1 MSHTFAENYDVIVIG
16 AGHAGVEAGLAASRM
31 GCKTL
36 LATINLD
43 MVAFM
48 PCNPSIGGSAKG
60 IVVREIDA
68 LGGEMGHN
76 IDKTYIQMKMLNMGK
91 GPAVRAL
98 RAQADKAEYAAEMK
112 RTVERQENLTLRQ
125 TMIDEILVEDGKVI
139 GVRTATNQKFA
150 AKAVVVTTGTALR
163 GEIIIGDLKYS
174 SGPNN
179 SLASITLADNLKEL
193 GLEIGRFK
201 TGTPPRVNARTI
213 NYEETEIQP
222 GDEKPNHFSFLSKD
236 EDYLQD
242 QIPCW
247 LTYTNATSHEIINSN
262 LHRAPMFSGI
272 VKGIGP
278 RYCPSIEDKIVRF
291 ADKERHQLFLEP
303 EGRHT
308 DEIYVQ
314 GLSTS
319 LPEDVQQD
327 LIHSIKG
334 LENAQMMRTGYAIE
348 YDMVMPHQ
356 LRATLETKKISGLFT
371 AGQTNG
377 TSGYEEAAGQGI
389 VAGINAALKVQGKP
403 ELILKRSDGYIGVM
417 IDDLVTKG
425 TVEPYRLLTSR
436 AEYRLILR
444 HDNADMRLTEI
455 GRQVGLVDDE
465 RWQIFQ
471 IHKNQFDNEMKRL
484 ESIKLK
490 PVKETN
496 EKVVAMG
503 FKPLTDALTAK
514 EFMRRPDVT
523 YADAVAFIGPAAEEL
538 DAKTIELI
546 ETEVKYEGYIAKAL
560 DQVEKMKRMEEKRIP
575 ADIDWDDIDSIATE
589 ARQKFKLIS
598 PETIGQASR
607 ISGVNPA
614 DISIL
619 MVYLEGRSR
628 SIAKN
633 RAKES
638 DGEK

>member
-1 MSHTFAENYDVIVIG
+1 MTHTFAENYDVIVIG

-68 LGGEMGHN
+68 LGGEMGRN
-76 IDKTYIQMKMLNMGK
+76 IDKTYIQMKMLNTGK

-125 TMIDEILVEDGKVI
+125 TMIDEILVEDGKVV
-139 GVRTATNQKFA
+139 GVRTATDQKYSA
-150 AKAVVVTTGTALR
+150 TAVVVTTGTALR

-179 SLASITLADNLKEL
+179 SLSSITLADNLKEL

-222 GDEKPNHFSFLSKD
+222 GDEKPSHFSFLSKD
-236 EDYLQD
+236 ENYLQD
-242 QIPCW
+242 QVPCW

-319 LPEDVQQD
+319 LPEDVQRE
-327 LIHSIKG
+327 LVHSIKG

-389 VAGINAALKVQGKP
+389 IAGINAALKVQDKP

-465 RWQIFQ
+465 RWHVFQ
-471 IHKNQFDNEMKRL
+471 IHKNKFDNEMKRL

-523 YADAVAFIGPAAEEL
+523 YADVVAFIGPAAEDL

-546 ETEVKYEGYIAKAL
+546 ETEVKYEGYIAKAM
-560 DQVEKMKRMEEKRIP
+560 DQVDKMKRMEEKRIP

-633 RAKES
+633 KKKDS
-638 DGEK
+638 L

>member
-1 MSHTFAENYDVIVIG
+1 MTHTFAENYDVIVIG

-68 LGGEMGHN
+68 LGGEMGRN

-125 TMIDEILVEDGKVI
+125 TMIDEILVEEGKVI
-139 GVRTATNQKFA
+139 GVRTATNQKFS

-303 EGRHT
+303 EGRNT

-327 LIHSIKG
+327 LIHSIKS

-465 RWQIFQ
+465 RWQVFQ

-490 PVKETN
+490 PIKETN
-496 EKVVAMG
+496 EKVVSMG

-628 SIAKN
+628 SISKN
-633 RAKES
+633 KS
-638 DGEK
+638 KDSH

>member
-1 MSHTFAENYDVIVIG
+1 MTHTFAENYDVIVIG

-68 LGGEMGHN
+68 LGGEMGRN

-139 GVRTATNQKFA
+139 GVRTATNQKFS

-201 TGTPPRVNARTI
+201 TGTPPRVNAHTI
-213 NYEETEIQP
+213 NYDETEIQP

-303 EGRHT
+303 EGRNT

-389 VAGINAALKVQGKP
+389 IAGINAALKVQGKP

-465 RWQIFQ
+465 RWQVFQ

-490 PVKETN
+490 PIKETN

-523 YADAVAFIGPAAEEL
+523 YADAVAFIGPAAEDL

-628 SIAKN
+628 SISKN
-633 RAKES
+633 KS
-638 DGEK
+638 KDSH

>member
-1 MSHTFAENYDVIVIG
+1 MTHTFAENYDVIVIG

-68 LGGEMGHN
+68 LGGEMGRN

-139 GVRTATNQKFA
+139 GVRTATNQKFS

-213 NYEETEIQP
+213 NYDETEIQP

-303 EGRHT
+303 EGRNT

-389 VAGINAALKVQGKP
+389 IAGINAALKVQGKP

-465 RWQIFQ
+465 CWQVFQ

-490 PVKETN
+490 PIKETN

-523 YADAVAFIGPAAEEL
+523 YADAVAFIGPAAEDL

-560 DQVEKMKRMEEKRIP
+560 DQGEKMKRMEEKRIP

-607 ISGVNPA
+607 ISGVNPV

-628 SIAKN
+628 SISKN
-633 RAKES
+633 KS
-638 DGEK
+638 KDSH